1 MVYRRTVEY
10 YCDYSL
16 RLQEWNVPQTPVSPV
31 SSLSSPCFGL
41 STSVLL
47 CCFSPAFH
55 GLSVVPVWIV
65 YIHIWPDQFKVS
77 VSSATGSDTQI
88 LTHRHTRTHACRWI
102 KYDLLSSQ
110 LIHFYIIFLFFLSFS
125 FRYIIKPFN
134 FYVFPKPFNRT
145 SPDIKF
151 ICQVRPCHV
160 QAVALRLLYLTVY
173 MKTFVFSEF
182 QYWLSG
188 QSGLWLQQGLLS
200 WWVDLMTPDSHILSK
215 CWGGGTLQQYSTLT
229 DLHLNS
235 ILIVNSF

>member
-1 MVYRRTVEY
+1 ME
-10 YCDYSL
+10 C
-16 RLQEWNVPQTPVSPV
+16 
-31 SSLSSPCFGL
+31 
-41 STSVLL
+41 STDS
-47 CCFSPAFH
+47 
-55 GLSVVPVWIV
+55 
-65 YIHIWPDQFKVS
+65 S
-77 VSSATGSDTQI
+77 VSSVLTVLTLFWSLNVCVVVLFLTSIPWTFCCSSLDCVHSHMTRPIQSKRLLGHRLWHTDTDTQ
-88 LTHRHTRTHACRWI
+88 THAHTHACRWI